1 MKMKILQFLSDF
13 PNFIHLC
20 NKALVRRKTAPS
32 LADIEG
38 IAHGKN
44 ADLVAL
50 DEALNELAKLDER
63 LSRIVELR
71 FFFGL
76 SLEETPEALNISP
89 RHVQR
94 EWRLAQAWLYRELSG
109 EK

>member
-1 MKMKILQFLSDF
+1 
-13 PNFIHLC
+13 
-20 NKALVRRKTAPS
+20 
-32 LADIEG
+32 
-38 IAHGKN
+38 
-44 ADLVAL
+44 VAL

-76 SLEETPEALNISP
+76 SLEETTEALNISP